1 VGRPATEALARDH
14 FGMSLWFR
22 TYGFAEILD
31 DLVIGAFPV
40 DAEDVAM
47 LAWLTIDRVVNLV
60 QDEEYRDGDREAV
73 VAALAAATISERR
86 IKFTDFGNLPAEGL
100 EAAVQEVCQG
110 LQEGHRTY
118 LHCRA
123 GQQRSAIVAAGVV
136 ALRQGVDVDE
146 ALEFVQQRKPSAA
159 PLPHQV
165 EDLRRWWTA
174 RNQASDEPQNAER
187 PGPDPGDSEDLL
199 GGP

>member
-1 VGRPATEALARDH
+1 
-14 FGMSLWFR
+14 MSLWFR

-31 DLVIGAFPV
+31 DLLIGAFPV

-47 LAWLTIDRVVNLV
+47 LAWLTVDRVVNLV
-60 QDEEYRDGDREAV
+60 QDEEYREGDREAV

-86 IKFTDFGNLPAEGL
+86 IKFTDFGNLPAQGL
-100 EAAVQEVCQG
+100 EAAVQEVCQS
-110 LQEGHRTY
+110 LREGHRTY

-136 ALRQGVDVDE
+136 ALRQGLGVDE
-146 ALEFVQQRKPSAA
+146 ALDFVQQRKPSAA
-159 PLPHQV
+159 PLAHQR
-165 EDLRRWWTA
+165 EDLQRWWTA
-174 RNQASDEPQNAER
+174 RNQASDEPQNADQ
-187 PGPDPGDSEDLL
+187 PGRDPEDAEELL